1 MAQQSV
7 ARSVVAS
14 CLACELPPLFSLP
27 LSSCRAAQ
35 ASFGLAR
42 TRAAAA
48 AAATAPPGAVLAPP
62 PKRNVLVLDIDET
75 LVFSYKALPSPTDPR
90 IVHYAMLLRP
100 HVETFLLEVEQL
112 FDLVFWTAGTASYCA
127 AVMAALQTA
136 MGRAPSKCY
145 AAQAILDQTA
155 KGAAQDSIGVAGA
168 QRQLLKD
175 GLLSNQ
181 DAFPPW
187 PSLSRSQTLQELDYM
202 KYLPLLGFDA
212 ASVVMVDDHERSF
225 PLTPRNGV
233 KVARFAPASA
243 VEAALLRRK
252 RGAGAA
258 AGGCALLDEL
268 PVPFDDALLQLL
280 PVLRWVAAA
289 ADVRRELDHWRPDD
303 YVDCDAP
310 LSTLNPLSR
319 TRRRLLGTFAAARR
333 DAPIAPHRSP
343 NDDPPEAELQQL
355 LAKVSAA
362 AAETVAR
369 TNASRRYGPLMSHI

>member
-14 CLACELPPLFSLP
+14 CLACQLPPLFSLP

-35 ASFGLAR
+35 ASFALS
-42 TRAAAA
+42 RAAAA
-48 AAATAPPGAVLAPP
+48 AAAAASSAVAPPHPPLA

-75 LVFSYKALPSPTDPR
+75 LIFSYTALPSATDPR
-90 IVHYAMLLRP
+90 VVNYAMLLRP

-112 FDLVFWTAGTASYCA
+112 FDVVFWTAGTASYCA

-136 MGRAPSKCY
+136 IGRPPSKCY
-145 AAQAILDQTA
+145 AAHAILEQTA
-155 KGAAQDSIGVAGA
+155 TGPVQDSIGVAGA

-175 GLLSNQ
+175 CLLSNQ

-187 PSLSRSQTLQELDYM
+187 ASLSRSQTLQELDYM
-202 KYLPLLGFDA
+202 KYLPLLGLDA

-243 VEAALLRRK
+243 VEAARRQSDAGDGRG
-252 RGAGAA
+252 RGA
-258 AGGCALLDEL
+258 LPDQL
-268 PVPFDDALLQLL
+268 PVPHDDALLQLL
-280 PVLRWVAAA
+280 PMLRRVAAA
-289 ADVRRELDHWRPDD
+289 GDVRRELDHWRSDD
-303 YVDCDAP
+303 YVECDAP

-319 TRRRLLGTFAAARR
+319 TRRRVLGTFTAARR
-333 DAPIAPHRSP
+333 EEPIAPQRLPSE
-343 NDDPPEAELQQL
+343 DTDAELQAL

-369 TNASRRYGPLMSHI
+369 TNSSRRYGPLMSHI